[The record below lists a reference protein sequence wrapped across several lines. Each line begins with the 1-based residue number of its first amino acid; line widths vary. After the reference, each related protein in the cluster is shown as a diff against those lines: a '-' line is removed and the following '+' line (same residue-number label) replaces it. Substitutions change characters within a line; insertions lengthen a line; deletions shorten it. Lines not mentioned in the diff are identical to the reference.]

1 MTTKSEFILKYLTP
15 LFPNG
20 DYGLSI
26 YENWCRF
33 KPQKPGSAKNFR
45 GAIAKL
51 RESGKIEVYRTEAR
65 TAYRGNNWDAKR
77 YYRVT
82 GRTN

>member
-33 KPQKPGSAKNFR
+33 KPQKSGSAKNFR
-45 GAIAKL
+45 MAVSKL
-51 RESGKIEVYRTEAR
+51 RDDGKIEVYYIEPR
-65 TAYRGNNWDAKR
+65 TADRNNSWDAKR
-77 YYRVT
+77 YYRVVK
-82 GRTN
+82 